1 MITEKRRAYLK
12 EYRAKN
18 REYFINYMKE
28 YHALFK
34 DLKTPRTR
42 QSIENRKAYAK
53 KYRIENR
60 EKINSY
66 KREWNKKKNENKKTR
81 P

>member
-34 DLKTPRTR
+34 EEKPPRKR
-42 QSIENRKAYAK
+42 QTIEQRKAKAREYWLK
-53 KYRIENR
+53 NR
-60 EKINSY
+60 DKINKQ
-66 KREWNKKKNENKKTR
+66 KRERYEQNKKTR